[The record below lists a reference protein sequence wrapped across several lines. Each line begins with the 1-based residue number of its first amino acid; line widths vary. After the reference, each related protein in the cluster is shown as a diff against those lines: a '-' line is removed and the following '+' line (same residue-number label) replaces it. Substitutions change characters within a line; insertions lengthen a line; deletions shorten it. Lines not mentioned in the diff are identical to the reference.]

1 MLWKICKIRHEPKI
15 EGLVHV
21 IRNKTNEVERADNIF
36 VSNDTK
42 S

>member
-1 MLWKICKIRHEPKI
+1 MRWKVCKIRHEPNI

-21 IRNKTNEVERADNIF
+21 IRNKTNKAERADSIF
-36 VSNDTK
+36 VSNDTR